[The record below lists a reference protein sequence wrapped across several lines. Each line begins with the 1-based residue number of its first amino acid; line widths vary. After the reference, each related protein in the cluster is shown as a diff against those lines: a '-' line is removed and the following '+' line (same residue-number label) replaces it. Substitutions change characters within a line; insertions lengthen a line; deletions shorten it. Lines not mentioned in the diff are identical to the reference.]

1 MANNRI
7 FYACQAVVIG
17 PVGQTTVYSTTPY
30 ASSTALNFAKGLQS
44 VGVNTTFN
52 LEQAFEIGQISIYE
66 NIEEVPDVDV
76 TIEKVIDG
84 FPLLYHLATP
94 LASAV
99 GETLVARSAVKCA
112 LRLGIW
118 PATGTSAADGSAPS
132 TEVYCSGMFLSNVTF
147 TIPVDGNC
155 TESISLVGNDK
166 RWYGGGDA
174 DAKIKD
180 NDGGFADESPL
191 ALIMASGGVQR
202 RENIDFGRSIMP
214 TSLDGIQASESGN
227 NSAGAS
233 HPYIAEGDP
242 IVHIQSITVSA
253 DLGREPI
260 QELGRKAPYFRYA
273 TFPVEVSCDIETIST
288 SGDFVQA
295 FEEGDPANAGTVN
308 QGNNTPE
315 ETIHVSLNDSTFL
328 DLGSKNR
335 LGSVTFGGGDAGG
348 GNATATFSYTNF
360 NDLSVRHR
368 NDPHKANAG
377 YNLIQPYV

>member
-7 FYACQAVVIG
+7 FYACQAVVLG
-17 PVGQTTVYSTTPY
+17 PVAATTIYATTPY

-76 TIEKVIDG
+76 TLEKVIDG

-94 LASAV
+94 LATAA
-99 GETLVARSAVKCA
+99 GETLVARSAVKCD
-112 LRLGIW
+112 LRLGVW
-118 PATGTSAADGSAPS
+118 PDTVTSAANAENPS

-147 TIPVDGNC
+147 TMPVDGNC

-166 RWYGGGDA
+166 RWYGGGDG
-174 DAKIKD
+174 DAKIK
-180 NDGGFADESPL
+180 NAQGNFADESPL

-202 RENIDFGRSIMP
+202 RENIDFTASIMP
-214 TSLDGIQASESGN
+214 TSLDGIQTSVSGN
-227 NSAGAS
+227 NIAGAS
-233 HPYIAEGDP
+233 HPYIDTGDP

-295 FEEGDPANAGTVN
+295 FEEGDPANVGTVN
-308 QGNNTPE
+308 EGNNTPE
-315 ETIHVSLNDSTFL
+315 ETIHVMVNDSTFL

-368 NDPHKANAG
+368 NDPHKSNAG
-377 YNLIQPYV
+377 YSAIQPWV

>member
-17 PVGQTTVYSTTPY
+17 RVGEVSVHATTPY
-30 ASSTALNFAKGLQS
+30 AHATKLNFAKGLQS

-94 LASAV
+94 LASSV
-99 GETLVARSAVKCA
+99 GETLVARSAAKCD

-118 PATGTSAADGSAPS
+118 PDTVTAAADGTAPS

-147 TIPVDGNC
+147 TMPVDGNC

-166 RWYGGGDA
+166 RWYGGSDT
-174 DAKIKD
+174 DAKID
-180 NDGGFADESPL
+180 TNNANFADESPL

-202 RENIDFGRSIMP
+202 RENIDFSASIMP
-214 TSLDGIQASESGN
+214 TSLDGVQSSASGN
-227 NSAGAS
+227 NVAGAS
-233 HPYIAEGDP
+233 HPYVTQGDP
-242 IVHIQSITVSA
+242 IVHVQSITVSA

-295 FEEGDPANAGTVN
+295 FEEGDPANDGTVN

-315 ETIHVSLNDSTFL
+315 ETIHVMMNDSTFL

-368 NDPHKANAG
+368 NDPHKDNAG
-377 YNLIQPYV
+377 YKLIQPWV